1 MNQKDRLE
9 KFVSNHREA
18 FDDERPSFKVWAD
31 IEKQLKQKDK
41 TKKGL
46 WFWSIAASMLLL
58 VGMFLGIL
66 VYPKIYEYQQLQA
79 LNQSEEFDGMSGYFD
94 GEIEALFVQLK
105 GDVQSEGLK
114 AELNVIDQQ
123 IQKLKVDL
131 IHAPKNSKEIIFQAI
146 IESYETKVKLLE
158 TAIERKKEIKEL
170 NNGIQH
176 I

>member
-9 KFVSNHREA
+9 KFVLNHREA
-18 FDDERPSFKVWAD
+18 FNDERPSFKVWAD
-31 IEKQLKQKDK
+31 IEKQLKRKDK
-41 TKKGL
+41 RKKGL

-79 LNQSEEFDGMSGYFD
+79 LDHSEEFDGMAGYFD

-105 GDVQSEGLK
+105 GDDQSQILK
-114 AELNVIDQQ
+114 DELNTIDRQ
-123 IQKLKVDL
+123 IQNLKVDL

-146 IESYETKVKLLE
+146 IESYEAKVNLLE
-158 TAIERKKEIKEL
+158 TAIDRKKEVKEL
-170 NNGIQH
+170 NNNVQH